1 MFVRPSGQC
10 RKHFQLQAL
19 LALLLSICLIT
30 GCAAPAVPS
39 PFADP
44 SAARTASASY
54 EQYDEDSLK
63 VQSDFD
69 TLTEELFR
77 TEAAQSAIT
86 LHYTLADPAAYGIT
100 EYPKDLGT
108 VSLEDTKKDLE
119 DVRNLNDRLKAMDS
133 RRLRE
138 DQLLTYTILSSYLN
152 TGLSL
157 EGLELY
163 DQPLSTTLGIQSQ
176 LPILLSEYTF
186 YSRQD
191 IEDYLSLLSSIDAYY
206 DSIIAFEEQK
216 TEAGLGLCDT
226 VIDRVITSCNAY
238 LIDADHSFMTETFT
252 SRLNAVDG
260 LTDQEKEDYT
270 ARNKAAINEHFVPAY
285 EHLIEG
291 LKGLKGRGT
300 NDKGLS
306 YFPKGKEYYQYL
318 VNSGTGTSYKDIPA
332 LKKAVM
338 DQMSDDLSAVDE
350 LLSED
355 PGLAEKLQSYT
366 FSPEQPEAI
375 LESLKDQCR
384 QDFPPIDGYS
394 YTIKSVPKAL
404 EGILSPAFYLTV
416 PLDRPQDNSIYINN
430 GSTGS
435 SSLYTTIAHEGYPG
449 HMYQTQYFNRSNT
462 CNLRSILDFKGYT
475 EGWATYAE
483 YYAYTLNNGLED
495 GVGELLQHNAA
506 FTLALYA
513 LLDIS
518 IHYDGWDMAQ
528 VENYLKLYFN
538 ISDLE
543 VVSSIYY
550 EIMENPGNYLSYYV
564 GYLEILNME
573 REAKQAQG
581 ANYSQLEFNRFILD
595 MGPAPFGVIRTYFQ
609 KWLAGE

>member
-332 LKKAVM
+332 LKKAV
-338 DQMSDDLSAVDE
+338 
-350 LLSED
+350 
-355 PGLAEKLQSYT
+355 
-366 FSPEQPEAI
+366 I
-375 LESLKDQCR
+375 
-384 QDFPPIDGYS
+384 
-394 YTIKSVPKAL
+394 
-404 EGILSPAFYLTV
+404 
-416 PLDRPQDNSIYINN
+416 
-430 GSTGS
+430 
-435 SSLYTTIAHEGYPG
+435 
-449 HMYQTQYFNRSNT
+449 
-462 CNLRSILDFKGYT
+462 
-475 EGWATYAE
+475 
-483 YYAYTLNNGLED
+483 
-495 GVGELLQHNAA
+495 
-506 FTLALYA
+506 
-513 LLDIS
+513 
-518 IHYDGWDMAQ
+518 
-528 VENYLKLYFN
+528 
-538 ISDLE
+538 
-543 VVSSIYY
+543 VV
-550 EIMENPGNYLSYYV
+550 L
-564 GYLEILNME
+564 
-573 REAKQAQG
+573 
-581 ANYSQLEFNRFILD
+581 
-595 MGPAPFGVIRTYFQ
+595 
-609 KWLAGE
+609 